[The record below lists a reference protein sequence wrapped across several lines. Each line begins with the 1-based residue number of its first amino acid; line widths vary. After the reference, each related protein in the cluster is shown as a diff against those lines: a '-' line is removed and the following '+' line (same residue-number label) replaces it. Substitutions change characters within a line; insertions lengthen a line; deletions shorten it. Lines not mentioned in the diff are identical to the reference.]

1 MLTGPPTIRT
11 GHVLALRLF
20 DAADRIDLEQ
30 AEALWRRYAAGA
42 ARRHGLAATS
52 PKAVS
57 FGVPPLTLTL
67 PSHTLSL
74 AGRTIE
80 AAMTARLYDF
90 GAITLALR
98 VPADGLP
105 WADFVALINEVDTA
119 VGPEAPIAPWDAALA
134 ALTAALAGALRQ
146 LTEARVQEDYL
157 VGVVHALDQQGGDN
171 TPTAEALLAS
181 VDLAALLSGEHRPL
195 SAAARAD
202 LLRHRF
208 SYYEDDLVVLTWD
221 RAFVYEPRGDA
232 DVTDVIEVANAQ
244 LLEMRYYDELLD
256 AELPRMNA
264 HVAAARS
271 GLNPLAARRY
281 AGLARRL
288 YSLVADVTELTE
300 RVDNALQVTEDVY
313 LARVYAAALD
323 QFRVAAV
330 TAAVNRKLAIMRE
343 TYTALY
349 DEAAGARAEVLEIA
363 IVVLIMFEI
372 VMAFVRG

>member
-271 GLNPLAARRY
+271 GLNPPADTPA
-281 AGLARRL
+281 
-288 YSLVADVTELTE
+288 SLVG
-300 RVDNALQVTEDVY
+300 
-313 LARVYAAALD
+313 
-323 QFRVAAV
+323 F
-330 TAAVNRKLAIMRE
+330 TAW
-343 TYTALY
+343 
-349 DEAAGARAEVLEIA
+349 
-363 IVVLIMFEI
+363 
-372 VMAFVRG
+372 